1 MVSKLNGRSIDDHYT
16 AAYYPDL
23 KLNDTV
29 NNVVVQVKPSVV
41 VLAAVVISITL
52 RRQTYERIERG
63 LVSEARLAAELLSHR
78 TAAVSSTELQDQA
91 RALARD
97 IDARHF
103 AAIGRQVLHVVPR
116 ALQQLTR
123 MGMAEADARRWLEA
137 QEPENAAPG
146 AEQAGGEPLEVWP
159 ENWPAWVLFCEM
171 ETQWRVG
178 PGGATGL
185 DYTPLFARMDRLG
198 LTGPE
203 WEQRFADIREI
214 EAAALVQMREGRDT
228 P

>member
-1 MVSKLNGRSIDDHYT
+1 M
-16 AAYYPDL
+16 
-23 KLNDTV
+23 
-29 NNVVVQVKPSVV
+29 
-41 VLAAVVISITL
+41 LAQQAV
-52 RRQTYERIERG
+52 
-63 LVSEARLAAELLSHR
+63 
-78 TAAVSSTELQDQA
+78 
-91 RALARD
+91 
-97 IDARHF
+97 
-103 AAIGRQVLHVVPR
+103 
-116 ALQQLTR
+116 
-123 MGMAEADARRWLEA
+123 
-137 QEPENAAPG
+137 
-146 AEQAGGEPLEVWP
+146 EVWP